1 MDPLEEELFA
11 SEMAGVQPLP
21 DDGRARPA
29 GMTRPSR
36 RLTPGQLARQ
46 RAAVADSTDPNPLTL
61 GEVPQLS
68 PWDELAWKNAG
79 VQEGVYRKLRLGRYT
94 LQATLDLHRLTV
106 REARDELYRFT
117 RDCVELGLRTVLV
130 AHGRGDRSATPARIK
145 SYVAR
150 WLEDLP
156 EVLAFHSARR
166 EHGSYGATYVLL
178 RKNADR
184 RMDNRERFARR
195 NGGSS

>member
-1 MDPLEEELFA
+1 MEPSEDELFA
-11 SEMAGVQPLP
+11 AEMEGVVPLP
-21 DDGRARPA
+21 EDGRARPS

-36 RLTPGQLARQ
+36 PTPGQLARQ
-46 RAAVADSTDPNPLTL
+46 RAALAEGGDPNPLTL

-79 VQEGVYRKLRLGRYT
+79 VQEGVYRKLRLGRYP

-106 REARDELYRFT
+106 REARDELYRF
-117 RDCVELGLRTVLV
+117 VHESLALGLRTVLI

-156 EVLAFHSARR
+156 EVLAFHSATRA
-166 EHGSYGATYVLL
+166 HGSYGATYVLL
-178 RKNADR
+178 RKSPDKRN
-184 RMDNRERFARR
+184 DNRERFARR
-195 NGGSS
+195 SLGSS